1 MIIAACYQIRNN
13 WLLLMI
19 TLNGHFFSC
28 QANGAE
34 FHKDQMYNDAH
45 SITKM
50 RLYVAGFHLAILDN
64 ADQRVQQ
71 KQRKKN
77 YANRMQLG
85 NGCKLCNR
93 KSSKRDKCKKSSQA
107 TS

>member
-1 MIIAACYQIRNN
+1 
-13 WLLLMI
+13 MI
-19 TLNGHFFSC
+19 TLNGRFFLC

-34 FHKDQMYNDAH
+34 LHKDQMYNDAH

-50 RLYVAGFHLAILDN
+50 RLDVAGFHLAILGN

-71 KQRKKN
+71 KQRKNN

-85 NGCKLCNR
+85 NVCKLGDR
-93 KSSKRDKCKKSSQA
+93 KSSKRDKCKSSQA
-107 TS
+107 T

>member
-1 MIIAACYQIRNN
+1 
-13 WLLLMI
+13 MI
-19 TLNGHFFSC
+19 TLNGHFFLCHS
-28 QANGAE
+28 ANGAE

-45 SITKM
+45 SIIKM
-50 RLYVAGFHLAILDN
+50 KLDIARFHVAILDN

-71 KQRKKN
+71 KQRKRN

-85 NGCKLCNR
+85 NVCKLGDR
-93 KSSKRDKCKKSSQA
+93 KSRERDKCKKFSQA

>member
-1 MIIAACYQIRNN
+1 M
-13 WLLLMI
+13 MI
-19 TLNGHFFSC
+19 TLNGHFFLC

-34 FHKDQMYNDAH
+34 FHKDQMYDDAH

-50 RLYVAGFHLAILDN
+50 KLDIAPFHVATLDN
-64 ADQRVQQ
+64 PDQRVQQ

-85 NGCKLCNR
+85 NVL
-93 KSSKRDKCKKSSQA
+93 Q
-107 TS
+107 TW

>member
-1 MIIAACYQIRNN
+1 
-13 WLLLMI
+13 MI
-19 TLNGHFFSC
+19 TLNGRFFLLC

-45 SITKM
+45 SITKV
-50 RLYVAGFHLAILDN
+50 RLDVAGFHLAILGN

-71 KQRKKN
+71 KQRKTN

-85 NGCKLCNR
+85 NVL
-93 KSSKRDKCKKSSQA
+93 Q
-107 TS
+107 TW

>member
-1 MIIAACYQIRNN
+1 MIIAACYQTRDN

-19 TLNGHFFSC
+19 TLNRHLFLC

-34 FHKDQMYNDAH
+34 FHKDQIYNDAH

-50 RLYVAGFHLAILDN
+50 KLDIHVVTLDN

-71 KQRKKN
+71 KQRKKF
-77 YANRMQLG
+77 MQIE
-85 NGCKLCNR
+85 CN
-93 KSSKRDKCKKSSQA
+93 
-107 TS
+107 